1 MAINAQVAI
10 AIATKAIKV
19 GRPVGIID
27 HEQIQPTIVVIVE
40 PAGGN
45 GPLVAL
51 DASGFGYVL
60 KSAIT
65 QIAIESIAVHTGD
78 KQIRVAV
85 IVIVRRCGAHGI
97 ARPRHSGFPGNVS
110 ELHSA
115 VVAVKPVEKLG

>member
-10 AIATKAIKV
+10 AIAAKAIKV

-27 HEQIQPTIVVIVE
+27 NKQIQPTIVVIVE

-60 KSAIT
+60 KSAVT
-65 QIAIESIAVHTGD
+65 
-78 KQIRVAV
+78 
-85 IVIVRRCGAHGI
+85 
-97 ARPRHSGFPGNVS
+97 
-110 ELHSA
+110 
-115 VVAVKPVEKLG
+115 